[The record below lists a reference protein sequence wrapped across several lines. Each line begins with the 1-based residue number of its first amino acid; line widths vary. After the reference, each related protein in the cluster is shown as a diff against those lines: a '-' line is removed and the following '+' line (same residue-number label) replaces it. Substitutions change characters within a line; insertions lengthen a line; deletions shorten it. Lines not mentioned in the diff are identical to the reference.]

1 MPNVLGTLFGDIANA
16 IREKTGETGTMKPI
30 EFPEKISAIETGGG
44 SSADV
49 RYVTFMNHDGTVEYG
64 KKAVAVG
71 DDCADPIARGVFD
84 TPTKES
90 TAQYNYTFYG
100 WADTPNGGANASWNK
115 AIKEDKTVYANFSA
129 AVRYYTITYL
139 DSDGSTV
146 LKTES
151 LAYGSTPKYTPE
163 KDGYTFDGWVPSLA
177 SVTGNATYTANWKEA
192 SFYSLS
198 WSEIAQIASSGK
210 AAEKFNVGDEKE
222 ITLTDGTVMKCCI
235 AGFNRDTLS
244 DDSGTA
250 PITVFM
256 KNVYPVNKR
265 FGSAVTKT
273 NSSDPYHRSEFG
285 QYITTE
291 LYNLLPDDLKANV
304 KLVKKM
310 CDGEGNTRIYHDYY
324 TWAFT
329 ATELGAGIG
338 YGHVYE
344 YFDTKTLSYDERKAR
359 RKLTTPTGGSASYW
373 VRMHSVWNGYMNY
386 CKTSGEFSSTASF
399 SNTAKHY
406 CHFGFCI

>member
-1 MPNVLGTLFGDIANA
+1 MAEYVRMPKAHYEAACNS
-16 IREKTGETGTMKPI
+16 IRAKTGKADKIKSGDMSAEIESITG
-30 EFPEKISAIETGGG
+30 GGG

-49 RYVTFMNHDGTVEYG
+49 RYVTFMSYDGSVEYG
-64 KKAVAVG
+64 KIPVAIG
-71 DDCADPIARGVFD
+71 YDCPTPKFD
-84 TPTKES
+84 TPTRES

-100 WADTPNGGANASWNK
+100 WATTPNGGADANWNK
-115 AIKEDKTVYANFSA
+115 TITADKTVYANFTSA
-129 AVRYYTITYL
+129 FRYYTITYL

-163 KDGYTFDGWVPSLA
+163 KDGYNFDGWVPSLA

-256 KNVYPVNKR
+256 KNVYPVKKS
-265 FGSAVTKT
+265 FGSAVTQT

-285 QYITTE
+285 QYITE
-291 LYNLLPDDLKANV
+291 LYNLLPADLKANV
-304 KLVKKM
+304 KMVKKQ
-310 CDGEGNTRIYHDYY
+310 CDGEKSGTIDHDYY
-324 TWAFT
+324 TWAFSN
-329 ATELGAGIG
+329 TELGAGIG
-338 YGHVYE
+338 AGHVYE
-344 YFDTKTLSYDERKAR
+344 YFDTKTLSSDEQKAR

-373 VRMHSVWNGYMNY
+373 VRKHTVWNGYMTY
-386 CKTSGEFSSTASF
+386 CSTLGALSNTNRF
-399 SNTAKHY
+399 SNTATHY